1 MTASLSAY
9 WAGVGT
15 VVIALAGGFGGGIFF
30 ADRLSSSSAVPA
42 SGKSRLAQVTADSE
56 RPKLFNAEMAER
68 AAPPENHPIIS
79 PAAPIAS
86 KPAMPDA
93 PPKVPVAEP
102 VPHRVTEPIAATAIA
117 AIQNASQP
125 KQARIKHLASERAHN
140 KAKLA
145 DARPERFVGSE
156 RVRVNSTN
164 RVETSE
170 AIRERTQKE
179 KKDSEKVQI
188 RRIERGGVRY
198 VVRTRDDRQVSEAE
212 VEKLTAILRS
222 RSRDQAEREAPRL
235 SYQQERR
242 DPFGYLFRE

>member
-15 VVIALAGGFGGGIFF
+15 VVIALAGGFGGGIFV
-30 ADRLSSSSAVPA
+30 ADRLSSASAVPA
-42 SGKSRLAQVTADSE
+42 PGKSRLAQVTADSD
-56 RPKLFNAEMAER
+56 RPKPVNAEMAEG
-68 AAPPENHPIIS
+68 AAPPANHPIIS

-93 PPKVPVAEP
+93 PKVPVVKP

-140 KAKLA
+140 KAKVA
-145 DARPERFVGSE
+145 AKSERFVGSE

-164 RVETSE
+164 RAETSE
-170 AIRERTQKE
+170 ALRERTQ
-179 KKDSEKVQI
+179 KDSEKVQI

-222 RSRDQAEREAPRL
+222 HSSDHAEREAPRL
-235 SYQQERR
+235 SYQQDRR
-242 DPFGYLFRE
+242 DPFGHLFR